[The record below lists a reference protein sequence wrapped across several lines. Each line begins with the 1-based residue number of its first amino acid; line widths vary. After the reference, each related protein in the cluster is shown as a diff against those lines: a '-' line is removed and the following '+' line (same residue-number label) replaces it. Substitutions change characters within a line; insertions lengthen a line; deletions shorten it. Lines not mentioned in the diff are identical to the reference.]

1 MPFQTHPTPGD
12 IEDRILRAISRQ
24 VIHYNKVPRSITLPR
39 MDYDLLM
46 LMSIPNRLQVDKEG
60 RAYFNGTLVEMDPR
74 ATQPSLTTEDGS
86 HISF

>member
-12 IEDRILRAISRQ
+12 IEDRILKAISRQ

-46 LMSIPNRLQVDKEG
+46 LMSISNRLQVDKEG

-74 ATQPSLTTEDGS
+74 VTQPSLTTEDGS
-86 HISF
+86 RISF